1 MKYDRSY
8 KSPKSLSNSNLQK
21 IVQFYLIECPVEGK
35 SFKGKTFQEYGY
47 CGSLAFSKLK
57 TKLLDAAT
65 KSLKSNYYPCKKE
78 ELLSYFEKCE
88 TIFSPDEYCVFL
100 KSDEKSVVRSM
111 FSAIRNALAHGSFN
125 VKSYNKTRIY
135 FFSNQKEYEKARII
149 LHETTLLS
157 WISII
162 KAGRIS

>member
-1 MKYDRSY
+1 MRYDRSY
-8 KSPKSLSNSNLQK
+8 NIPRSLSNSNLQK
-21 IVQFYLIECPVEGK
+21 IIQFYLIECPVEGK
-35 SFKGKTFQEYGY
+35 SFKGKNFQEYGY
-47 CGSLAFSKLK
+47 CGSPAFSKLK
-57 TKLLDAAT
+57 KKLLDVAT

-78 ELLSYFEKCE
+78 ELLGCFEKCE
-88 TIFSPDEYCVFL
+88 TICYPDEYCVFL

-125 VKSYNKTRIY
+125 VKSYSKTRIY

-162 KAGRIS
+162 EAGRTS